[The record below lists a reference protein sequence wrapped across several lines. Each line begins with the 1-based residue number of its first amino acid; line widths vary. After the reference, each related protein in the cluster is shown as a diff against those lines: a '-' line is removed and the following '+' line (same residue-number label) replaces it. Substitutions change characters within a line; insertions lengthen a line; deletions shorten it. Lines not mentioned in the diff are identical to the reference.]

1 MAVILSSIK
10 IEKYGMRVVKLF
22 GVYLF
27 VSMLAMFTLFTLGNE
42 PPSILTLVLYPII
55 SVFVVVIGLAS
66 SFHELRKEAMQT
78 QDWELLLL
86 ARREETFQGFLI
98 LIGVVLYI
106 VACFVPAISVHAL
119 TEFLFRVVDWVYNL
133 PIIGLIIGVGGILFL
148 LQTIFYGL
156 VAVMGLYFSLFS
168 KSKSDLSSPDQ
179 SFAEVDL
186 QK

>member
-1 MAVILSSIK
+1 MSILTFVFYIGILNIIFNFLWKWIVVLPMAVILSSIK

-27 VSMLAMFTLFTLGNE
+27 VSMLAIF
-42 PPSILTLVLYPII
+42 TLVLYPII

-106 VACFVPAISVHAL
+106 
-119 TEFLFRVVDWVYNL
+119 
-133 PIIGLIIGVGGILFL
+133 
-148 LQTIFYGL
+148 
-156 VAVMGLYFSLFS
+156 
-168 KSKSDLSSPDQ
+168 
-179 SFAEVDL
+179 
-186 QK
+186 